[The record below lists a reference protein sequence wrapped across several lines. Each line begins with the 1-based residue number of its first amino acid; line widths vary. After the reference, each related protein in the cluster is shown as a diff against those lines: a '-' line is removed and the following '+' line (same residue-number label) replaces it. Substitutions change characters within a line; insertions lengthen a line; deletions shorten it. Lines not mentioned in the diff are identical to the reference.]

1 MALNSLLKN
10 EAGLIES
17 KSSKYRL
24 IKSKAVCSGIKE
36 KPSRFLLGL
45 FIIKKKEAQM
55 SFFLTSAT
63 IMAIKRYIYLKCST

>member
-36 KPSRFLLGL
+36 KPSRF
-45 FIIKKKEAQM
+45 
-55 SFFLTSAT
+55 
-63 IMAIKRYIYLKCST
+63 